1 MNDEPNPQPAEQ
13 PAPPS
18 GPSGFV
24 RFIVV
29 LLLLVAIGGFGC
41 VTLCGAAFTLGS
53 FGGGSRESDML
64 AIALPS
70 LLIGGALTWL
80 CMRTLW
86 RYVGK
91 RKQ

>member
-1 MNDEPNPQPAEQ
+1 MNDEPNLQPTEQ

-29 LLLLVAIGGFGC
+29 LLVLVAIGGFGC

-53 FGGGSRESDML
+53 LGGVL
-64 AIALPS
+64 AKSGRPDTARRDDHRRHE
-70 LLIGGALTWL
+70 G
-80 CMRTLW
+80 
-86 RYVGK
+86 
-91 RKQ
+91 